1 MQLTFWGAARQVTGS
16 MHLLELSDGYKVLID
31 CGYDLD
37 RSVEK
42 TSPHPDYFFPFDP
55 STIDLV
61 LLTHAHVDHSGNIPN
76 LFRYGYDGQVL
87 CTKPTFFLTEILL
100 YDCALLNRKKLEYQ
114 RKTAKRNSTKSV
126 YNADG
131 IYLEKQVEAT
141 LENFVTIGFNK
152 KFEVRPGFEV
162 EFIPAGHLLGAAHI
176 VVTVTENNQ
185 TKTIGFSGDIGRSNY
200 PLLPNPQ
207 KMQEVDYLV
216 CETTYGNR
224 SHKATNESAEE
235 ILENIIY
242 KTCVE
247 VRGRLIIPAFS
258 VGRTQAVLFVLNKIF
273 KKNKL
278 RPLKIFADS
287 PMAIKSTSTYE
298 MFKSELNEEARG
310 FDQKHGSMF
319 DFDNLHYVDNYKQSK
334 QISNYHEPCI
344 ILSSSGMITGGR
356 IGYHLQKN
364 LGNPYCTV
372 LMIGYAAENTPG
384 HDLMTG
390 KNSITLK
397 GKEIKIAANI
407 EVTDILSGHAGR
419 EDLIAFVKNQNP
431 KKLKNIFLVH
441 GEAESMEEFKTT
453 IGALGYK
460 NAACPA
466 RGESFEL

>member
-16 MHLLELSDGYKVLID
+16 MYLLELNDGYKILID

-37 RSVEK
+37 KEAEK
-42 TSPHPDYFFPFDP
+42 CSPHPDYYFPFDP

-76 LFRYGYDGQVL
+76 LFRYGYTGQVL

-100 YDCALLNRKKLEYQ
+100 YDSALLNRKKLEYQ
-114 RKTAKRNSTKSV
+114 RKTAKRNSNKSV
-126 YNADG
+126 YKADG
-131 IYLEKQVEAT
+131 IYLEKQVEGT

-152 KFEVRPGFEV
+152 RFEVRPGFVV

-176 VVTVTENNQ
+176 IATVTENEAI
-185 TKTIGFSGDIGRSNY
+185 KTIGFSGDIGRKNY

-207 KMQEVDYLV
+207 KMPPVDYLI

-224 SHKATNESAEE
+224 THKATNESAEE
-235 ILENIIY
+235 ILEKIIY

-287 PMAIKSTSTYE
+287 PMAIKSTNTYA
-298 MFKSELNEEARG
+298 MFKSELNSEARG
-310 FDQKHGSMF
+310 FDDTHGSMF
-319 DFDNLHYVDNYKQSK
+319 DFDNLHYVDNFKQSK

-384 HDLMTG
+384 HDLISG
-390 KNSITLK
+390 KNTITLK
-397 GKEIKIAANI
+397 GKEINIAANI
-407 EVTDILSGHAGR
+407 EVTDILSGHAGKD
-419 EDLIAFVKNQNP
+419 DLIDFVKNQEASS
-431 KKLKNIFLVH
+431 LKNIFLVH
-441 GEAESMEEFKTT
+441 GEANSMDEFKAT
-453 IGALGYK
+453 IGALGYHK
-460 NAACPA
+460 VICPQK
-466 RGESFEL
+466 GESFTL